1 MMAKAVNGRFII
13 TVVTNMLNRLLLILV
28 AMTIGLVIGENLAIE
43 NIKKDCGY
51 LEKFRHIKEVYS
63 CKKTH

>member
-1 MMAKAVNGRFII
+1 VIKELDGRSIT
-13 TVVTNMLNRLLLILV
+13 TVVTNMLNKLTLLLV
-28 AMTIGLVIGENLAIE
+28 ALTIGVIVGEHLAIE

-63 CKKTH
+63 CKKIH

>member
-1 MMAKAVNGRFII
+1 
-13 TVVTNMLNRLLLILV
+13 MLNRLLLILV